1 MFHNKLDGFGG
12 DPRVVVGTNINPKII
27 WFDKTYSFQV
37 RLRRYNFTANHQT
50 LMISCI
56 KNEGDHQPLPDFVA
70 NESSSAGISSS
81 GLATN
86 KSRVS
91 AAVKVFKKARN
102 E

>member
-12 DPRVVVGTNINPKII
+12 DPRVVVGTNINPKI
-27 WFDKTYSFQV
+27 
-37 RLRRYNFTANHQT
+37 
-50 LMISCI
+50 
-56 KNEGDHQPLPDFVA
+56 
-70 NESSSAGISSS
+70 ESSSAGISSS

-91 AAVKVFKKARN
+91 AAVKVFKKALN